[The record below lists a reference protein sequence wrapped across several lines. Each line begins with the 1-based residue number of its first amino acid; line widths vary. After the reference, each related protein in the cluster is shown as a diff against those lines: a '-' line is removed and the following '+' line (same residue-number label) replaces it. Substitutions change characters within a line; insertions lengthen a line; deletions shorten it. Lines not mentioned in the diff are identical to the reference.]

1 MPKVLAKASKVGNS
15 QAVSNKEME
24 PSFFCTSVI
33 LKGAISKKANRRE
46 DTRDTVSTS
55 VFEEFKKDNQ
65 GKFIAMQAIN
75 KLIAETNAHYILL
88 SYSSGGRTTK
98 EELFDI
104 IHSHGK
110 LISAKEI
117 DYKKNIMAS
126 FTWTN
131 EWLNDSGTHKEYL
144 FLMEK

>member
-1 MPKVLAKASKVGNS
+1 
-15 QAVSNKEME
+15 
-24 PSFFCTSVI
+24 
-33 LKGAISKKANRRE
+33 
-46 DTRDTVSTS
+46 
-55 VFEEFKKDNQ
+55 
-65 GKFIAMQAIN
+65 MQAIE
-75 KLIAETNAHYILL
+75 KMIKETNARYILL

-117 DYKKNIMAS
+117 DYRKNIMAS
-126 FTWTN
+126 FSWTN
-131 EWLNDSGTHKEYL
+131 EWLNDNGANKEYL